1 MAGIFGALGL
11 NDTEYVWQA
20 TQGQGLI
27 FDAANA
33 YLDRVNMEIE
43 RAYQIFV
50 SAETENHK
58 ERFKLPG
65 GGRLQKLGQD
75 PQSEAGAV
83 KANGS
88 WDTAYPLEEYG
99 ATISNT
105 RVSMA
110 YMTVG
115 DLNNHIQT
123 VVNQNVN
130 TVRYEMLLKLFKN
143 TNTTFVDTKWG
154 SLTVVP
160 LANADS
166 VVYPP
171 VIGSESEA
179 TDDHYLESG
188 YAASAI
194 SDTNNP
200 YVTIEAELVEHFG
213 KSQGNDNVA
222 VFINKAQ
229 KAKTEDLTDFVELED
244 RFVMVGDQT
253 ATLSGLPAGHPGRVI
268 GRTNGCWV
276 VEWDW
281 IPANYMVGIH
291 LDTQAPL
298 KKRIDPAAVGLGRG
312 LQLVSQ
318 DTDHPFETSHWS
330 HRFGFGVANRLSAVV
345 MELGTGGTYT
355 IPTAYQ

>member
-1 MAGIFGALGL
+1 MSGIFGALGL

-27 FDAANA
+27 FDAVND
-33 YLDRVNMEIE
+33 YLMRVNMDIE
-43 RAYQIFV
+43 RATAIFV
-50 SAETENHK
+50 AGETENHK

-75 PQSEAGAV
+75 PQSAADAV
-83 KANGS
+83 KALGG
-88 WDTAYPLEEYG
+88 WDTAYPLEEHG
-99 ATISNT
+99 AQIANT

-115 DLNNHIQT
+115 DLERHITT
-123 VVNQNVN
+123 VVVQNTN
-130 TVRYEMLLKLFKN
+130 TVRYELLLKIFKN
-143 TNTTFVDTKWG
+143 TNTTFVDTNWG

-160 LANADS
+160 LANGDT
-166 VVYPP
+166 VTYPP

-179 TDDHYLESG
+179 TEDHYLESG
-188 YAASAI
+188 YTAANI
-194 SDTNNP
+194 SDSNNP
-200 YVTIEAELVEHFG
+200 YVTIEADLVHHFG

-222 VFINKAQ
+222 VFINSAQ
-229 KAKTEDLTDFVELED
+229 KAVTEDLTDFVEFTD
-244 RFVMVGDQT
+244 RFVMPGDQT
-253 ATLSGLPAGHPGRVI
+253 ATLSGLPAGYPGRVI

-281 IPANYMVGIH
+281 IPANFMIGIH
-291 LDTQAPL
+291 LDTDPPL
-298 KKRIDPAAVGLGRG
+298 KKRVDPAAVGLGRG
-312 LQLVSQ
+312 LQLVAQ
-318 DTDHPFETSHWS
+318 DMDHPFESSHWS
-330 HRFGFGVANRLSAVV
+330 HRFGFGVGNRLSTVV